1 MADYPSYSAGMKKLG
16 ANGFVW
22 TEENIDKWI
31 ANPKAMI
38 PDSIMSLTFQG
49 LADPQQRADVIA
61 YLKTQTQ

>member
-1 MADYPSYSAGMKKLG
+1 VPKAGYG
-16 ANGFVW
+16 

-38 PDSIMSLTFQG
+38 PDSLMALTFQG
-49 LADPQQRADVIA
+49 LPDAPQRADVIA

>member
-1 MADYPSYSAGMKKLG
+1 MKKLG
-16 ANGFVW
+16 ADGFVW

-38 PDSIMSLTFQG
+38 PNSLMSLTFQG
-49 LADPQQRADVIA
+49 LPDAQQRADVIA